1 MKISFLILAGCLYIS
16 TATAQKDTVVKNSYK
31 QQLRLQPLALFD
43 PFESSVRLGAD
54 VMLKPRLAVGADV
67 SVYFAADGYTK
78 PLAGFAIA
86 PLVRWYM
93 NNRHSAFFEAG
104 AMYKHTERKE
114 EAWLGMDCV
123 NGVPAYEKFDTYKR
137 VKDVVDL
144 SFRIGMREPLFG
156 SPNWSFEMFIGLGAR
171 YKMFSLKYRE
181 ANTCLQPDGI
191 DAIGF
196 FGNNVNPDNYAFF
209 SVPMGIRLTR
219 KLR

>member
-1 MKISFLILAGCLYIS
+1 MKKLFVTVTGCLLLFV
-16 TATAQKDTVVKNSYK
+16 AFAQKDTVVKNSYK

-86 PLVRWYM
+86 PFARWYM

-144 SFRIGMREPLFG
+144 SFRIGMRESLFG
-156 SPNWSFEMFIGLGAR
+156 SPNWNFEMFIGLGAR
-171 YKMFSLKYRE
+171 YKMFSIKHRE
-181 ANTCLQPDGI
+181 ANSCLQPDGI

-196 FGNNVNPDNYAFF
+196 FGNNVNSDNYAFF
-209 SVPMGIRLTR
+209 SVPMGIRFTR
-219 KLR
+219 KLK

>member
-1 MKISFLILAGCLYIS
+1 MKKLFVTVTGCFLLFVAV
-16 TATAQKDTVVKNSYK
+16 AQKDTVVKNSYK

-43 PFESSVRLGAD
+43 PFESSVRLGMD
-54 VMLKPRLAVGADV
+54 VMLKPRFAVGADV

-86 PLVRWYM
+86 PFVRWYM

-144 SFRIGMREPLFG
+144 SFRIGMRESLFG
-156 SPNWSFEMFIGLGAR
+156 SPNWSYEMFIGLGAR
-171 YKMFSLKYRE
+171 YKMFSIKHRE
-181 ANTCLQPDGI
+181 ANSCLPPEGI

-196 FGNNVNPDNYAFF
+196 FGNNANPENYAFF
-209 SVPMGIRLTR
+209 SVPMGIRFTR
-219 KLR
+219 KLK